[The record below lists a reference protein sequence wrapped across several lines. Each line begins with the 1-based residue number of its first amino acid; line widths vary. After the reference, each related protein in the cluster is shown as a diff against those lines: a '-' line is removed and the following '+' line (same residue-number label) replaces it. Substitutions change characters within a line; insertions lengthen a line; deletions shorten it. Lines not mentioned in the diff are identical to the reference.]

1 MSTTVSPLSADFLRD
16 LGIVAQDEN
25 LMRRAVRYIK
35 RLATEKQDPTL
46 MTKEE
51 YLAKL
56 ERSEEQYQQGKYKIF
71 ANVEELD
78 RYISSL

>member
-1 MSTTVSPLSADFLRD
+1 MSTTVSPLSTDFLRD

-51 YLAKL
+51 YFAKL
-56 ERSEEQYQQGKYKIF
+56 DRSEEQYQQGKYKIF

>member
-1 MSTTVSPLSADFLRD
+1 MSTTVSPLSTDFLRD

-51 YLAKL
+51 FFAKI
-56 ERSEEQYQQGKYKIF
+56 ERSSKGSSMRF
-71 ANVEELD
+71 DSVEELD
-78 RYISSL
+78 KHIRSL